1 MPLTAKQEA
10 FCNEYLID
18 LNATQAAIRAGYSEK
33 TAAKIGQENL
43 IKPDI
48 ARFIAEAKA
57 KRSERTRIDA
67 DWLLTRLADEAEAD
81 IADLYDEHSGALK
94 PVHMWPSI
102 WRKGLVAGVEVD
114 QQYAYIDGAKVPDG
128 VVTKIKLSDRIKR
141 LELIGRH
148 VDVGAFQDRIKH
160 EGTLA
165 DAMADLMKQ
174 ISHGAS

>member
-1 MPLTAKQEA
+1 MALTPKQEA
-10 FCNEYLID
+10 FSNEYLID

-33 TAAKIGQENL
+33 TANEQGSRLLANVKVAARIQELKN
-43 IKPDI
+43 
-48 ARFIAEAKA
+48 
-57 KRSERTRIDA
+57 KRSERTRINA

-81 IADLYDEHSGALK
+81 IADLYDERSGALK
-94 PVHMWPSI
+94 PVHMWPPI

-114 QQYAYIDGAKVPDG
+114 QQYAYIDGDKVPDG

-148 VDVGAFQDRIKH
+148 VDVAAFQDRIKH

-165 DAMADLMKQ
+165 DAMAELMKQ
-174 ISHGAS
+174 ISHGSA